1 MSHRKRI
8 YLAGAMGC
16 YGEDLYPY
24 TWRNKV
30 KQFFTYHSDNFEIFS
45 PIDYYNYQ
53 NINHKS
59 EKEIMLYELN
69 ALQDSKIMLVNLK
82 DLDKSIGTSDEILFA
97 YLNRIP
103 IIGFYENENLSEIHP
118 WKIEQINRIE
128 TGKDA
133 LLNAMDYI
141 VNYYTTN
148 RWCV

>member
-1 MSHRKRI
+1 MSHKKRI

-59 EKEIMLYELN
+59 EKEIMLYELKHF
-69 ALQDSKIMLVNLK
+69 KIRKLCWL
-82 DLDKSIGTSDEILFA
+82 I
-97 YLNRIP
+97 
-103 IIGFYENENLSEIHP
+103 
-118 WKIEQINRIE
+118 
-128 TGKDA
+128 
-133 LLNAMDYI
+133 
-141 VNYYTTN
+141 
-148 RWCV
+148 

>member
-16 YGEDLYPY
+16 YGEDPYPY

-30 KQFFTYHSDNFEIFS
+30 KQFFIYHSDNFEIFS

-53 NINHKS
+53 NTNHKS

-82 DLDKSIGTSDEILFA
+82 DLDKSIGTSDEILLHILIESLLLDFMKMKT
-97 YLNRIP
+97 YLTFTLGKLNKLIESKLAKTLCRMLW
-103 IIGFYENENLSEIHP
+103 IIL
-118 WKIEQINRIE
+118 
-128 TGKDA
+128 
-133 LLNAMDYI
+133 
-141 VNYYTTN
+141 
-148 RWCV
+148 